1 MAALLRLLGLA
12 RRSWALCDG
21 RRGGAAH
28 TAWISVVSV
37 SAQAHRA
44 VVRVLGGNRR
54 FVVRLMGAGVAW
66 GWGKG
71 LGISDFGG
79 GRGNGVWGTLLAGW
93 RERIRWC
100 SDGGAEVLR
109 C

>member
-37 SAQAHRA
+37 SALAHRA
-44 VVRVLGGNRR
+44 VVRVLGQTDGMLCGLWGRE
-54 FVVRLMGAGVAW
+54 LPGAG
-66 GWGKG
+66 GKAEG
-71 LGISDFGG
+71 FRR
-79 GRGNGVWGTLLAGW
+79 GRGMAGW
-93 RERIRWC
+93 MGVGDTVVQRWGC
-100 SDGGAEVLR
+100 
-109 C
+109 